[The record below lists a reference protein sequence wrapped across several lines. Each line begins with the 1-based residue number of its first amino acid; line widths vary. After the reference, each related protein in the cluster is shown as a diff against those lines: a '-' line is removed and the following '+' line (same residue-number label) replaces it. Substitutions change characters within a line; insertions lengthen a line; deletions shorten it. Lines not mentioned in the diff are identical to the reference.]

1 VKTVFLALLLT
12 VAVARAQDAATM
24 AAQQAALQAAQQ
36 TQQDLMPTGQ
46 ATLLGL
52 QQIQFDQ
59 LVMQQMQVA
68 GGAPRTGTPS
78 VFQRG
83 MTGRSLPGT
92 ILIFPSYRE
101 SSNPAHWFTS
111 SGGVEIM

>member
-1 VKTVFLALLLT
+1 MQEDYFPPSDVYSREGFAEFGNIRTVSANEAASENCFLALLLT

-36 TQQDLMPTGQ
+36 TQQDLMATGQ

-68 GGAPRTGTPS
+68 GGRHEQVPRQYSS
-78 VFQRG
+78 V
-83 MTGRSLPGT
+83 
-92 ILIFPSYRE
+92 E
-101 SSNPAHWFTS
+101 
-111 SGGVEIM
+111 